1 MHACVHALT
10 AKWQVHLRVL
20 NITFISVLTKSKVW
34 DNEKCVCVC
43 VCVYACVHTCMLGAV
58 LRFRR
63 ACLSCCSVGAVHRPP
78 CTVWDSTPQVPLNE
92 LAWHFDQPPSARPGP
107 ARDFPWTWRCS
118 SLLIPLLL
126 LSIFY
131 HKCDQRSMAA
141 DMWMVQIWNLVE
153 RERDRMFCTIFSVTQ
168 PIRQQVYTEVLL
180 TPKTVMWFLYRLFC
194 FRMLHWALQGGRED
208 GTGEA
213 GGSTG
218 GPFTPIHRG
227 TSPADSCS
235 LRPRLSEPREGS
247 VEAPSAGGI
256 LLDVT

>member
-10 AKWQVHLRVL
+10 AKWQAHLRVL
-20 NITFISVLTKSKVW
+20 NITFILVLTKSKVW

-43 VCVYACVHTCMLGAV
+43 VRVCTL
-58 LRFRR
+58 
-63 ACLSCCSVGAVHRPP
+63 ACLEQSC
-78 CTVWDSTPQVPLNE
+78 DSG
-92 LAWHFDQPPSARPGP
+92 GP
-107 ARDFPWTWRCS
+107 AVMLLRGRSPQATLHCLGFPASGSTECAGLAFWPTSFSQTRPCKGFS
-118 SLLIPLLL
+118 MTLTLFQPAYPPAVTFHV
-126 LSIFY
+126 LS
-131 HKCDQRSMAA
+131 Q
-141 DMWMVQIWNLVE
+141 MWSKVHGCWHVNGSNLESGRE
-153 RERDRMFCTIFSVTQ
+153 RETGRMFCTIFSVTR
-168 PIRQQVYTEVLL
+168 PIRQQVDTEVLL
-180 TPKTVMWFLYRLFC
+180 TPKAVMWFLYKLFC

-208 GTGEA
+208 GTGEG

-218 GPFTPIHRG
+218 GPFTPVHRG